1 MVLLA
6 YNLQIQKT
14 SCLKIRSSAMVPIK
28 QLHVKLLLYA
38 EGKKKQP
45 KNTLAKIM
53 PVLLAPLSSKY
64 ILIIETSFS
73 KALRLISGSQAGG
86 HMRQGGTN

>member
-1 MVLLA
+1 
-6 YNLQIQKT
+6 
-14 SCLKIRSSAMVPIK
+14 MVPIK

-38 EGKKKQP
+38 EGKKKTP

-73 KALRLISGSQAGG
+73 KAYWDWFQGHRQEDIWDKEAQISELRKALCLCNAPGQT
-86 HMRQGGTN
+86 MGTH